1 MSTEQELAPSVM
13 AEPPTAGTA
22 PKIPGPKKDA
32 AGRRHRSVLVAIVL
46 DVVIV
51 GIGVAAWQ
59 SGVDNGSVSG
69 LLYGSPAGI
78 GQVLASSLRSGQ
90 LLTNTLTTAM
100 EALLGFVVGNIVG
113 ASIGVALWYSR
124 LVEQMLRPAIAV
136 LGATPIAALAP
147 IVIVWVGT
155 GTASKVVMSAFSVL
169 VTALVLAFDGA
180 RGTDPLQ
187 IRLLR
192 SLGSPTTRIFRLLVL
207 PSSLVQILGGLRL
220 TAGLALVG
228 AIIGEF
234 VSSSAGLG
242 HAIMIAGSLYD
253 VSTVLANLL
262 VVGLMSLLLLGAIS
276 RLEKWLLRW
285 RFLALS
291 S

>member
-1 MSTEQELAPSVM
+1 MTTEQELSPPVL
-13 AEPPTAGTA
+13 AEPPAAGTA
-22 PKIPGPKKDA
+22 PKISGPRKDA

-51 GIGVAAWQ
+51 GIGLAAWQ
-59 SGVDNGSVSG
+59 YGVDNGAVSG
-69 LLYGSPAGI
+69 LLYGSPAAI
-78 GQVLASSLRSGQ
+78 GQVLLSTLRSGE
-90 LLTNTLTTAM
+90 LFTNALTTAV
-100 EALLGFVVGNIVG
+100 EALLGFVIGNIVG

-124 LVEQMLRPAIAV
+124 LVEQMLRPGIAF

-155 GTASKVVMSAFSVL
+155 GTASKVAMSAFSVL

-192 SLGSPTTRIFRLLVL
+192 SLGSPTVRIFRLLVL
-207 PSSLVQILGGLRL
+207 PSSMVQILGGLRL

-276 RLEKWLLRW
+276 RLERWLLRW

-291 S
+291 A

>member
-1 MSTEQELAPSVM
+1 MSTERELSRPLV
-13 AEPPTAGTA
+13 AEPPAAGMAPTA
-22 PKIPGPKKDA
+22 PGPRKDS

-46 DVVIV
+46 DVVVV
-51 GIGVAAWQ
+51 GIGLAAWQ
-59 SGVDNGSVSG
+59 YGVDNGSVSG
-69 LLYGSPAGI
+69 LLYGSPAAI
-78 GQVLASSLRSGQ
+78 GQVLASGLQSGE
-90 LLTNTLTTAM
+90 LLTNTLTTAV
-100 EALLGFVVGNIVG
+100 EALAGFVIGNVIG
-113 ASIGVALWYSR
+113 ATVGVALWYSR
-124 LVEQMLRPAIAV
+124 LVEQMLRPAIAF

-155 GTASKVVMSAFSVL
+155 GTTSKVVMSAFSVV

-234 VSSSAGLG
+234 ISSSAGLG
-242 HAIMIAGSLYD
+242 HAILIAGSLYD

-262 VVGLMSLLLLGAIS
+262 VVGLMSLLLLGAI
-276 RLEKWLLRW
+276 RRVERRLLRW

-291 S
+291 V

>member
-1 MSTEQELAPSVM
+1 MSTERELSPPLI
-13 AEPPTAGTA
+13 AELPAAAVA
-22 PKIPGPKKDA
+22 PKAPGPKKDS
-32 AGRRHRSVLVAIVL
+32 AGRRHRSVLVAVVL

-51 GIGVAAWQ
+51 GIGLAAWQ
-59 SGVDNGSVSG
+59 YGVDNGSVSG
-69 LLYGSPAGI
+69 LLYGSPVAI
-78 GQVLASSLRSGQ
+78 GQVLSSSLRSGE
-90 LLTNTLTTAM
+90 LLTNTLTTAV
-100 EALLGFVVGNIVG
+100 EALAGFVIGNVIG
-113 ASIGVALWYSR
+113 ATVGVALWYSR
-124 LVEQMLRPAIAV
+124 LVEQMLRPAIAF

-155 GTASKVVMSAFSVL
+155 GTTSKVVMSAFSVV

-234 VSSSAGLG
+234 ISSSAGLG
-242 HAIMIAGSLYD
+242 HAILIAGSLYD

-262 VVGLMSLLLLGAIS
+262 VVGLMSLLLLGVIR
-276 RLEKWLLRW
+276 RLERRLLRW

-291 S
+291 A

>member
-1 MSTEQELAPSVM
+1 
-13 AEPPTAGTA
+13 
-22 PKIPGPKKDA
+22 
-32 AGRRHRSVLVAIVL
+32 
-46 DVVIV
+46 
-51 GIGVAAWQ
+51 
-59 SGVDNGSVSG
+59 VDNGSVSG

-78 GQVLASSLRSGQ
+78 GQVLASSLRSGE

-124 LVEQMLRPAIAV
+124 LVEQMLRPAIAF

-155 GTASKVVMSAFSVL
+155 GTTSKVVMSAFSVL

-234 VSSSAGLG
+234 ISSSAGLG

-262 VVGLMSLLLLGAIS
+262 IVGLMSLLLLGAIS

>member
-1 MSTEQELAPSVM
+1 MSTEQELSPSVL
-13 AEPPTAGTA
+13 AEPPAAGIA
-22 PKIPGPKKDA
+22 PKISGPKKDA
-32 AGRRHRSVLVAIVL
+32 AGRRRRSVLVAIVL

-51 GIGVAAWQ
+51 GIGIAAWQ

-78 GQVLASSLRSGQ
+78 GQVLASSLRSGE

-113 ASIGVALWYSR
+113 ASVGVALWYSR
-124 LVEQMLRPAIAV
+124 LVEQMLRPAIAF

-155 GTASKVVMSAFSVL
+155 GTTSKVVMSAFSVL

-234 VSSSAGLG
+234 ISSSAGLG

-262 VVGLMSLLLLGAIS
+262 IVGLMSLLLLGAIS